1 MKTKGLFIALLAWL
15 QIGLFAPSSAQT
27 KDFTLQEAVLGL
39 SSNLALK
46 NLKQWQWTGT
56 EAFYA
61 EIKTDNGDTAIYQ
74 TNAGKAGSASIKVL
88 SLSQFNAL
96 LKQNKLKEVK
106 AFPAIRWK
114 NNNQFEF
121 THQGQIHRYINT
133 PPKPAEL
140 QTLTAIPEGIEHS
153 AFHEESRQMAYVE
166 KYNLFIAD
174 SKFSATKVTQD
185 GSKGIVYGESVHR
198 NEFGIDGGLFWSK
211 SGKKLAFY
219 RMDQR
224 MVEDY
229 PIINWMESP
238 AKANPIKYPMA
249 GRKSHEVRVGVFNTE
264 NNKLIYLKTGEPKD
278 QYLTCVTWSP
288 DDKFVYVA
296 LLNREQNHL
305 HLNQYDATTGELIKT
320 LFEESDKAYV
330 EPQHNL
336 YFLNNNPEQFVWW
349 SQRDGYMHLYLYKS
363 DGTLIRQLTKGSW
376 IVNDIID
383 FIPASNEILFT
394 ASKVS
399 PLDKTVHAVNVK
411 TAKVRDVL
419 ATPGQHNI
427 SLSGNKQ
434 MVCDVYSSEKTP
446 RRIAIYNTAGKEQ
459 QVLLEANNTLS
470 DYRVA
475 TVENRQL
482 KADDGSILYA
492 KLMKPWNFDSSKKY
506 PVIVYLYNGP
516 HVQLNKNSFPASGNL
531 WYDYMTQRGYLV
543 FVIDGRGSS
552 NRGLAFEQ
560 ATFRQL
566 GTVEMN
572 DQLKGVEYLK
582 SLPYV
587 DASRLGVHGWSFGGF
602 MTTSLMLRQPDVFK
616 VGVAGGPVLDWSF
629 YEVMYT
635 ERYMD
640 TPKENP
646 DGYKNSLL
654 LDKTKNLKG
663 KLLMIHGADDD
674 VVVWQHSMQFVKK
687 CVDEGKQLDY
697 FVYPGHP
704 HNVRGKDRVHLMQ
717 KITDYFDT
725 YLK

>member
-1 MKTKGLFIALLAWL
+1 MKMNWMGLAFLAFMVSSTVTL
-15 QIGLFAPSSAQT
+15 QAQS
-27 KDFTLQEAVLGL
+27 KDFTMQEAVLGL
-39 SSNLALK
+39 GSNLALK

-56 EAFYA
+56 DAFYA
-61 EIKTDNGDTAIYQ
+61 EVKMENADTAIYQ
-74 TNAGKAGSASIKVL
+74 TNAAKAGSPASKYM
-88 SLSQFNAL
+88 SLNQFNAL
-96 LKQNKLKEVK
+96 LKQNNLKEVK
-106 AFPAIRWK
+106 AFPALTWK
-114 NNNQFEF
+114 NNNQFDF
-121 THQGQIHRYINT
+121 NAKGQVVRYTNEAGKGT
-133 PPKPAEL
+133 M
-140 QTLTAIPEGIEHS
+140 QVLTAIPEGTEHS
-153 AFHEESRQMAYVE
+153 AFHAETRQMAYVE
-166 KYNLFIAD
+166 KNNLFIAD
-174 SKFSATKVTQD
+174 SKFSATKITQD

-198 NEFGIDGGLFWSK
+198 NEFGIEGGLFWSK

-238 AKANPIKYPMA
+238 AKINNIKYPMA
-249 GRKSHEVRVGVFNTE
+249 GRKSHEVKVGVYNTE
-264 NNKLIYLKTGEPKD
+264 NNKLIYVKTGEPKD

-305 HLNQYDATTGELIKT
+305 HLNQYDATTGDLVKT

-330 EPQHNL
+330 EPQHDL
-336 YFLNNNPEQFVWW
+336 YFLNNNPDQFVWW
-349 SQRDGYMHLYLYKS
+349 SQRDGYMHLYLYKT
-363 DGTLIRQLTKGSW
+363 DGTLIRQLTKGPW
-376 IVNDIID
+376 ILNDIID
-383 FIPASNEILFT
+383 YLPASNEILFT

-399 PLDKTVHAVNVK
+399 PLDKTVHAVNIK

-427 SLSGNKQ
+427 TLSGNKQ
-434 MVCDVYSSEKTP
+434 MICDVYNSAQTP
-446 RRIAIYNTAGKEQ
+446 RRIALYNTAGKEQ
-459 QVLLEANNTLS
+459 QVLLEATNTLS

-475 TVENRQL
+475 TVENLQL
-482 KADDGSILYA
+482 KADDGTTLYA
-492 KLMKPWNFDSSKKY
+492 KLMKPWNFDASKKY

-560 ATFRQL
+560 ATHRQL
-566 GTVEMN
+566 GSIEMN

-582 SLPYV
+582 SLAYV
-587 DASRLGVHGWSFGGF
+587 DANRLGVHGWSFGGF

-616 VGVAGGPVLDWSF
+616 VGVAGGPVLDWSL

-646 DGYKNSLL
+646 DGYKNNLL

-717 KITDYFDT
+717 QITDYFDAN
-725 YLK
+725 LK